1 MARFL
6 DVDPR
11 TLFVTTQRIQG
22 ADPAKLQR
30 QIAKHGL
37 STADMDPIWV
47 EEDPD
52 GRLVIMN
59 GVTRAT
65 RVAKLLPGR
74 LVRVEVIRQ
83 RTHPLAVRVTIADV
97 LP

>member
-30 QIAKHGL
+30 QIAEHGL
-37 STADMDPIWV
+37 STAD
-47 EEDPD
+47 
-52 GRLVIMN
+52 
-59 GVTRAT
+59 
-65 RVAKLLPGR
+65 
-74 LVRVEVIRQ
+74 
-83 RTHPLAVRVTIADV
+83 V